1 MAWTYFLESVE
12 SASLLESGLDQLP
25 TAKSI
30 PIVEEYSSLIC
41 LDFKSQPPRYGMMLQ
56 RLREDSIKES
66 LILSM
71 GDFRARISA
80 LQEME
85 KAWMASVADCF
96 SRSSGCVARLSL
108 DLSSWKT
115 FQPLLLEGEQEWSGK
130 LPPWGM
136 TVGGVLYQLRPLV
149 QDISGRDGSYWAT
162 PNTLDHLPPREGAA
176 MEYCLHRGKPQ
187 ENARRKRS
195 GNLREQ
201 VAYPQMWPTPKASDY
216 KRGDSPA
223 ERRRDSP
230 DLRCT
235 LNMEYGVKNRK
246 INLKWLEWLMGY
258 PIGYTELSPLVM
270 PWYLAKRKKR
280 SKS

>member
-85 KAWMASVADCF
+85 KAWKESEADCF
-96 SRSSGCVARLSL
+96 QRSSGCVARLSL

-115 FQPLLLEGEQEWSGK
+115 FQPLLLEGEQEWLGK

-136 TVGGVLYQLRPLV
+136 TVGGVLYQQRPLV
-149 QDISGRDGSYWAT
+149 QDTSGKDGFS
-162 PNTLDHLPPREGAA
+162 
-176 MEYCLHRGKPQ
+176 
-187 ENARRKRS
+187 
-195 GNLREQ
+195 
-201 VAYPQMWPTPKASDY
+201 WPTPKASDY

-230 DLRCT
+230 CLPAMVRMMATPRTSQASKLIKVPSPSCQNGTHGESLADSIGR
-235 LNMEYGVKNRK
+235 LNPESIGKKLSIQFV
-246 INLKWLEWLMGY
+246 EVLMGY
-258 PIGYTELSPLVM
+258 QIKWTECAPWVI
-270 PWYLAKRKKR
+270 PWYLSKSKKR
-280 SKS
+280 LKS